1 MISKLSFLVLLAA
14 VFCNSLTAQIN
25 ESDSLKL
32 KAKLSVTGILQGGN
46 VQTEVLRSKAEVSYR
61 PIKEIAFKTTNSYI
75 YQEFGNVKA
84 DEDFLSLNFLYFNP
98 ERDIYPLAL
107 GFISSNFRREINL
120 RSLFGL
126 GLTFQIF
133 NKNDNWL
140 KCSVSSE
147 YEQTEFK
154 KDRFNIEKYNGNES
168 INTFRGTLWLNGKYN
183 LLKKKAILT
192 HESYFQPSLE
202 EADNYRWS
210 ADIGLEFPIWKFLN
224 FKVNYLHTFESL
236 GVDSQQ
242 EEDQTLTFGFT
253 LKNFW
258 VVLFTGQVSSEN
270 AHHNLLPLPID
281 ITLQARR

>member
-1 MISKLSFLVLLAA
+1 MKIYICLIFLFLSGFHL
-14 VFCNSLTAQIN
+14 SAQIN

-46 VQTEVLRSKAEVSYR
+46 VQTGIFRSKAEVSYR
-61 PIKEIAFKTTNSYI
+61 PIDRLAFKTTNSYI

-98 ERDIYPLAL
+98 ENRIYPLAL
-107 GFISSNFRREINL
+107 GFLSSNFRREINL
-120 RSLFGL
+120 RSLFGF

-133 NKNDNWL
+133 SKNENWL

-154 KDRFNIEKYNGNES
+154 SDRFNLAEYNGNES

-183 LLKKKAILT
+183 LLNKKVILT

-202 EADNYRWS
+202 EANNYRWS
-210 ADIGLEFPIWKFLN
+210 ADLGFEFPIWKFFS

-236 GVDSQQ
+236 VVASQQ
-242 EEDQTLTFGFT
+242 EEDRILTFGFT
-253 LKNFW
+253 VKNF
-258 VVLFTGQVSSEN
+258 
-270 AHHNLLPLPID
+270 
-281 ITLQARR
+281 